1 MQADTPLVDTPVETP
16 VPEVAPVDT
25 PEESVH
31 DTIAKLLASL
41 VEHKKHHEEFMKA
54 TVATVKGLQK
64 DVKKM
69 KPKKAART
77 EQSTQRVNGL
87 EIPVLVGDTLKAFLG
102 LDGEEYTRKEITG
115 LVTKYIKEH
124 KLQNPANGREILLDT
139 CPEGLKLKEILEPD
153 QPLTFFNIQRYLNKH
168 YTKKPV
174 TDLPSA
180 TPEAPVEPK
189 AEPPAEEAPVKVKTT
204 KPKKT
209 EPPTEPAPVPAETTT
224 EEAPAPAP
232 KRRVVLKKS
241 TA

>member
-1 MQADTPLVDTPVETP
+1 MQADPPLVDTPVETP

-31 DTIAKLLASL
+31 DTLAKLLATL

-54 TVATVKGLQK
+54 TLLTVKGLQK
-64 DVKKM
+64 EVKKM
-69 KPKKAART
+69 KPKKTVRT
-77 EQSTQRVNGL
+77 EQSTQRISGL
-87 EIPVLVGDTLKAFLG
+87 DIPVIVSDKLRSFLG
-102 LDGEEYTRKEITG
+102 LEETEHVRKEITS
-115 LVTKYIKEH
+115 LVTKYIKEN
-124 KLQNPANGREILLDT
+124 KLQNPSNGREIILEGT
-139 CPEGLKLKEILEPD
+139 EQGLKLKDVLEPD

-180 TPEAPVEPK
+180 TPEAPVEPS
-189 AEPPAEEAPVKVKTT
+189 AEPVKVKTT

-209 EPPTEPAPVPAETTT
+209 EPPAEPAPVPAEPTT
-224 EEAPAPAP
+224 EEASAPAP

>member
-16 VPEVAPVDT
+16 DVTPVDT

-31 DTIAKLLASL
+31 DTIAKLLSSL
-41 VEHKKHHEEFMKA
+41 VEHKKHHEEFMKV
-54 TVATVKGLQK
+54 TLATVKGLQK
-64 DVKKM
+64 EVKKM
-69 KPKKAART
+69 KPKKAVRT

-87 EIPVLVGDTLKAFLG
+87 EIPILVGDKLKTFLG
-102 LDGEEYTRKEITG
+102 LDGDEYTRKEITS

-124 KLQNPANGREILLDT
+124 KLQNPTNGREILLDT
-139 CPEGLKLKEILEPD
+139 CPEGLKLKDILEPD

-180 TPEAPVEPK
+180 TPVDNNVETPSEPV
-189 AEPPAEEAPVKVKTT
+189 PVKTKTTT
-204 KPKKT
+204 KPKKA
-209 EPPTEPAPVPAETTT
+209 EPSVDPVPVPAETTT
-224 EEAPAPAP
+224 DETPTPAP

-241 TA
+241 TS